1 MKLQYERARHV
12 AKSGKSDG
20 PLIASTMPDDSAPR
34 VSIGSGIG
42 APVGSVA
49 AGFAGSAASV
59 GPVGTATLERL
70 SDFDDAE
77 IAKQAGFADPAQVA
91 DGGADFATDIIPDTV
106 SYSDSGY
113 ADSSYAA
120 SGYSDAGDAH
130 YSDSEY
136 SDSLSESPADAVTDS
151 ANMPLDQA
159 DAETDGAHKLSPKTS
174 MKNLGRNSLILTL
187 GTFVSRATGQIRT
200 ILLVAAI
207 GIAGT
212 AADAFDIAN
221 TLPNMLFALLAA
233 GILQAVL
240 MPQIMQAIR
249 AANTQERLDKL
260 LTISVAALLGITL
273 LLVATTP
280 WLISLFTLSGAWSP
294 QGIALAVAFAYF
306 CIPQVFFYGVFTVL
320 SEVLNARGQFAATGW
335 APVAN
340 NVISIA
346 GFGAFIYMF
355 GRATGPI
362 DDLSQWTFQMTAL
375 LGATATLGI
384 IAQAAIV
391 LVALRRGGF
400 RWRLEFGVRGIGL
413 RSAGRVVGWTIAAV
427 ALEQAGLV
435 FLRNVTSAAGQQ
447 AAAAGTMAAGP
458 AAFTNAMTIYMLPHS
473 LVVVS
478 IITALFPRLA
488 MSAAERDIDGVRAA
502 MSTGLRSAGIFSVI
516 SSAILITL
524 AEPIM
529 KSLLPTLTQGSVQ
542 IGAPVLRAL
551 SAGLIALGC
560 TVMVKRMYFAFE
572 DGKSIFII
580 QIFATVATV
589 GILWLAWHFLEWR
602 YWAIAAGA
610 AYAAAT
616 WISFLLRVRGM
627 SRKLN
632 GMDGAR
638 ILRLYTRAAIAAL
651 AAAGVGFLI
660 AREMGGYQPETWRG
674 AILVTAVAGIAM
686 LAVYAVGLKVMHVS
700 EFDGAVASLTR
711 KLKRAH

>member
-1 MKLQYERARHV
+1 MRTLKLLFERQNPRH
-12 AKSGKSDG
+12 AAQ
-20 PLIASTMPDDSAPR
+20 PSTAPR
-34 VSIGSGIG
+34 PALISQGDVPLAYGVTSDELPGSSVSTDTI
-42 APVGSVA
+42 
-49 AGFAGSAASV
+49 
-59 GPVGTATLERL
+59 ERL
-70 SDFDDAE
+70 SEFDDAE
-77 IAKQAGFADPAQVA
+77 AAKQAGFEDPAQIA
-91 DGGADFATDIIPDTV
+91 DGGADFATDIVPAGSDLVADDATIAGTAYGTADASDVAYGTYGTGNTADTG
-106 SYSDSGY
+106 DS
-113 ADSSYAA
+113 A
-120 SGYSDAGDAH
+120 STGNTSAAGD
-130 YSDSEY
+130 DSE
-136 SDSLSESPADAVTDS
+136 SAD
-151 ANMPLDQA
+151 
-159 DAETDGAHKLSPKTS
+159 AHKLSPKTS

-260 LTISVAALLGITL
+260 LTISVTALLAITVI
-273 LLVATTP
+273 LVAATP
-280 WLISLFTLSGAWSP
+280 WLISLFTLSGAWSA
-294 QGIALAVAFAYF
+294 QGIALAVAFAYW

-340 NVISIA
+340 NIISIA
-346 GFGAFIYMF
+346 GFWVFIHMF

-362 DDLSQWTFQMTAL
+362 DDLSQWGAHMTAL

-384 IAQAAIV
+384 IAQATIV
-391 LVALRRGGF
+391 LVALYRGGF
-400 RWRLEFGVRGIGL
+400 RWRLEWGLRGIGL
-413 RSAGRVVGWTIAAV
+413 RSASRVVGWTIAAV
-427 ALEQAGLV
+427 VLEQAGLV

-447 AAAAGTMAAGP
+447 AAAANTMAAGP

-488 MSAAERDIDGVRAA
+488 MSAAERDLDGVRSA

-516 SSAILITL
+516 SSAVLITL

-529 KSLLPTLTQGSVQ
+529 KSLLPTLTPGSVQ

-580 QIFATVATV
+580 QIFATVVTV
-589 GILWLAWHFLEWR
+589 AILWLAWHYLDWR

-616 WISFLLRVRGM
+616 WISFLLRIRGM

-638 ILRLYTRAAIAAL
+638 IMRLYTRAAIAAL

-660 AREMGGYQPETWRG
+660 TRAMGGYNPETWRG
-674 AILVTAVAGIAM
+674 ALLVTALAGTAM
-686 LAVYAVGLKVMHVS
+686 LVVYALGLKLMHVS
-700 EFDGAVASLTR
+700 EFDGALASITR
-711 KLKRAH
+711 KFKRN